1 MATKVKEKKSRWIH
15 TFSINKEKEVEDKE
29 ISKDEDG
36 QEITV
41 IKKVIKEVPV
51 NFMLKRPTRKLL
63 DRADLFYSVKL
74 SEGIKAGLLTR
85 TLLARRYDDDGGL
98 WSQEDQGSYFEV
110 YDQLVERENEY
121 HKLTLN
127 LAKDLSDNKQKETEK
142 VLREITD
149 LRRKLSQYEEI
160 QQSIFNNTAENRA
173 RNQTI
178 MWWVL
183 NLSYKEADD
192 GKAVPVFEGKTH
204 EEKLDSYDDI
214 EEEFDDFT
222 DEMIK
227 KLAFF
232 ISFWYTGK
240 ISEPA
245 DFKIAEDIYKTNNG
259 DIEDDEELDVET
271 EKKIQEIHMEK
282 VKDET
287 KVRREQLEKTR
298 EGQKYSKAAR
308 ETKEQLD
315 KALMDDVNKTIE
327 EKKTQKKKRAKKRA
341 KTENEEKQEE

>member
-15 TFSINKEKEVEDKE
+15 TFSINKEKEVENKE
-29 ISKDEDG
+29 TSKDKDG
-36 QEITV
+36 EEITV

-51 NFMLKRPTRKLL
+51 KFMLKRPTRKLL

-98 WSQEDQGSYFEV
+98 WSQEDQGTYFEV

-127 LAKDLSDNKQKETEK
+127 LAKDLNENKQKETEK
-142 VLREITD
+142 VLRQITD
-149 LRRKLSQYEEI
+149 LRRKLSQFEEI

-183 NLSYKEADD
+183 NLSYRELDGDD
-192 GKAVPVFEGKTH
+192 GKTGLVFEGKTH
-204 EEKLDSYDDI
+204 EERLDSYDVI

-232 ISFWYTGK
+232 VSFWYTGK
-240 ISEPA
+240 ISDSA
-245 DFKIAEDIYKTNNG
+245 DFKIAEDIYKTNDGNEDEEV
-259 DIEDDEELDVET
+259 DIETEQKLQEIHKEKIETETKTRREELEKEAEGQEYLKAAKET
-271 EKKIQEIHMEK
+271 EKQLKEA
-282 VKDET
+282 
-287 KVRREQLEKTR
+287 LEKTT
-298 EGQKYSKAAR
+298 E
-308 ETKEQLD
+308 
-315 KALMDDVNKTIE
+315 E
-327 EKKTQKKKRAKKRA
+327 EKTPKKKRAKKQI
-341 KTENEEKQEE
+341 KPENEEKQED